1 MYLKYEFLKLMVVDQ
16 AYSDSSAIV
25 NADNESNSLSRLLSS
40 NEFHFFLILEKV
52 IGSVDNHV

>member
-1 MYLKYEFLKLMVVDQ
+1 MIVDQ

-25 NADNESNSLSRLLSS
+25 NADNESNFLSRLLSS